1 MGTVLLVNTDPD
13 TRDRW
18 SSAISLAGHEVVLA
32 VAITEASAR
41 LREGGIDAVVIDSY
55 DPRVGVVELARSI
68 ESLPDA
74 PPVVLVSGSPHAPE
88 ISVRIGA
95 AAFVPK
101 PCDPAELVSAVGRL
115 LGEVRP
121 VKVVDDGVVDEIEDE
136 PTGPKRP
143 SAERISS

>member
-1 MGTVLLVNTDPD
+1 
-13 TRDRW
+13 
-18 SSAISLAGHEVVLA
+18 
-32 VAITEASAR
+32 
-41 LREGGIDAVVIDSY
+41 
-55 DPRVGVVELARSI
+55 
-68 ESLPDA
+68 
-74 PPVVLVSGSPHAPE
+74 VSGSPHAPE

-101 PCDPAELVSAVGRL
+101 PCDPAELVTAVERL

-121 VKVVDDGVVDEIEDE
+121 VKVIDEIEDE